1 MNIKS
6 FSLLLTSTVV
16 FLVLFSFLASSPLR
30 LGMLM
35 SFESVFGFPLDEGF
49 ETFIVDENQF
59 VCRVEY
65 VVSKVFV
72 VPHFSNE
79 VLCHRLP

>member
-16 FLVLFSFLASSPLR
+16 FLVLFSFLASSPL